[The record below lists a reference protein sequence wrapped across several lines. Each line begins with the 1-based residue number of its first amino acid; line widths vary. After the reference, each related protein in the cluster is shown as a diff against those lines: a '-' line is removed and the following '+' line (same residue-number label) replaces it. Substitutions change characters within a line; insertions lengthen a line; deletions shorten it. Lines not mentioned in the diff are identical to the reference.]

1 MNPDELNAKTAATIF
16 EEGDNYSIDLVQA
29 FEAAFRENDGQI
41 VHSGSYTAGQTTI
54 ADLLDAIQTVSPDV
68 IFCPGHQPQ
77 VPLLISEARQAGIT
91 ATFLGG
97 SAWDDRERFL
107 GVLDDS
113 TVLDG
118 SYYPTNFSVAT
129 QDADVQEFV
138 SGYMEL
144 YGSPPDG
151 IAASG
156 YDAMRLLA
164 RAIEAAGSLD
174 RVAVRDAFAAVNG
187 YKGATTISHYDENR
201 HPVKSLTIQVI
212 RNGQVEHYKV
222 VEP

>member
-1 MNPDELNAKTAATIF
+1 M
-16 EEGDNYSIDLVQA
+16 
-29 FEAAFRENDGQI
+29 
-41 VHSGSYTAGQTTI
+41 
-54 ADLLDAIQTVSPDV
+54 
-68 IFCPGHQPQ
+68 
-77 VPLLISEARQAGIT
+77 PLLISEARQAGIT

-174 RVAVRDAFAAVNG
+174 RVAVRDAFAAVDG
-187 YKGATTISHYDENR
+187 YKGATTISHYDDNR

-212 RNGQVEHYKV
+212 RNGLVEHYKV